1 MIRVMRDIAEI
12 RLGYQPK
19 GKVIPQ
25 PASPYRI
32 IQIKDFDDN
41 PNLATNKLTPFD
53 PDGRS
58 LEQFLIRNGDVL
70 FLARGHRNWAVS
82 IDRDMENVVAVA
94 YFLVLRLLV
103 SSVQPDYLAW
113 YLNQAPAQ
121 AYLAAI
127 ARRGT
132 HMPVVP
138 KSALADL
145 PVEIPSLEMQQRV
158 VAMNRLAR
166 RERQLEKQIAAK
178 REKLVTAVSL
188 NAIRRTTE

>member
-1 MIRVMRDIAEI
+1 MRDIAEI